1 MHATHARVFTYRP
14 VFRFLVLVVSI
25 LALVQISV
33 GCDFP
38 RDPRGTLE
46 GVRND
51 TMRVGIVDNEP
62 WTRMEG
68 GRVSGIEVGL
78 LEDFAKKLGAE
89 TSFVSGTTPELL
101 EAAKEAEVDVLVGGF
116 TSTSPG
122 VSEGKEAGVT
132 GPYLITRTVVGVPPG
147 RPAFDDPSGREIAVE
162 RIDATAALLKEEG
175 AVPVP
180 VGDPFAAEMPVAAY
194 GWQLEAR
201 GFEPTGV
208 ELPEEKHVMA
218 VPLGENGWLVRLER
232 FLYTHRDEAKRLLR
246 EEAR

>member
-1 MHATHARVFTYRP
+1 MHARVFTYRP
-14 VFRFLVLVVSI
+14 VFRFLGLVFLI
-25 LALVQISV
+25 LALVPISV

-46 GVRND
+46 AVRNG
-51 TMRVGIVDNEP
+51 TMRVGIVGNGP
-62 WTRMEG
+62 WTRTEG
-68 GRVSGIEVGL
+68 RSASGVEVEL

-89 TSFVSGTTPELL
+89 TSFVTGTTPELL

-116 TSTSPG
+116 TDTSPG

-132 GPYLITRTVVGVPPG
+132 GTYLITRTVVGVPPG

-162 RIDATAALLKEEG
+162 RIDGTAALLKAEG

-180 VGDPFAAEMPVAAY
+180 VDDLSSAGMPVAAY
-194 GWQLEAR
+194 PWQLEAW
-201 GFEPTGV
+201 GFEPTGI

-218 VPLGENGWLVRLER
+218 VPLGENGWLVELER
-232 FLYTHRDEAKRLLR
+232 FLRAHRAEAKAMLR
-246 EEAR
+246 EETP